1 MYVQIYIYMH
11 IYIYI
16 GPCLNT
22 ETLDF
27 SNFSNLL
34 PEILAVLPT
43 GCRDESTL
51 YTHNMQSLYK

>member
-1 MYVQIYIYMH
+1 MLEPKKQICEIW
-11 IYIYI
+11 I
-16 GPCLNT
+16 GSYQNT
-22 ETLDF
+22 LTKDF

-51 YTHNMQSLYK
+51 YEG

>member
-1 MYVQIYIYMH
+1 MH
-11 IYIYI
+11 TYGRDTQSSPYSVTV
-16 GPCLNT
+16 N
-22 ETLDF
+22 F